1 MTLTELR
8 ARWAIR
14 DLRYARRKLPLS
26 DAEKAVI
33 RDSRLA
39 EAGLVSDDPDTAHR
53 IAMFNPP
60 EGAR

>member
-8 ARWAIR
+8 ALWAAR
-14 DLRYARRKLPLS
+14 DDRYARRKLPLS
-26 DAEKAVI
+26 DVEKAAI

-39 EAGLVSDDPDTAHR
+39 EARLVSDHPDTARR
-53 IAMFNPP
+53 IAMFQPP